1 MCKLLIK
8 SNFSSFQ
15 WYLTRVTGVTH
26 DWVHCVWRQQCQVTL
41 FASFGEW
48 IKDCHECF
56 HSCHG
61 WSGSWFKNGRFILH
75 FMHVLQVLVNGWK
88 NEWMFYF
95 DATHN
100 WVFVSEHDQFE
111 AVLQALIVVM
121 VVTLKWV
128 YFTQQNG
135 STYNWTANFCSNKI
149 SWDWK
154 LATNPSSLQRTL
166 PRSRTPINKD
176 NMGKC

>member
-26 DWVHCVWRQQCQVTL
+26 NWVHCVWRQQCQVTL

-61 WSGSWFKNGRFILH
+61 WSTSIL
-75 FMHVLQVLVNGWK
+75 VDLD
-88 NEWMFYF
+88 E
-95 DATHN
+95 
-100 WVFVSEHDQFE
+100 
-111 AVLQALIVVM
+111 
-121 VVTLKWV
+121 LKC
-128 YFTQQNG
+128 
-135 STYNWTANFCSNKI
+135 NFCMFCKNASKDVFPQVI
-149 SWDWK
+149 VARIVMCPLTFTD
-154 LATNPSSLQRTL
+154 PHLQRARL
-166 PRSRTPINKD
+166 PFLRKADSDGPYPERIVLPLRGCCVKHPPHGEYGPAD
-176 NMGKC
+176 R